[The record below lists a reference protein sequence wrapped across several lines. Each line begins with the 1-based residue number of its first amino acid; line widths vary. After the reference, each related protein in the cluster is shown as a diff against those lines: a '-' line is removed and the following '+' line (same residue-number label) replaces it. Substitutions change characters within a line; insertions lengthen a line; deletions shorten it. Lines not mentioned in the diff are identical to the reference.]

1 MELHM
6 KQTNHE
12 GSLNYKWKAMY
23 SKPMG
28 LQMEN
33 TFKAHGAAHGAAH
46 FAVEGSNRVVLEPF
60 VHKA

>member
-23 SKPMG
+23 LKPMG
-28 LQMEN
+28 LQMETN
-33 TFKAHGAAHGAAH
+33 IQ
-46 FAVEGSNRVVLEPF
+46 SP
-60 VHKA
+60 